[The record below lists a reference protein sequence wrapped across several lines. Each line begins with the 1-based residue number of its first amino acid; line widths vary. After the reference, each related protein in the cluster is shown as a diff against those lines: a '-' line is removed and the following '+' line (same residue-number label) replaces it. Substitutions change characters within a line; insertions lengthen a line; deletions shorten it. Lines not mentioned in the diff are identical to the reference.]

1 MMVDGRLDKLALAA
15 VAAATGASPYQPRK
29 QRKTYVAR
37 GGKRFHLRTRT
48 KEDDGEWFHGINER
62 CWKAGEYFVLAC
74 GGPDAMFVVP
84 VDEFP
89 AKDEFSPSGT
99 DRKIH
104 VVCRRGQWYLRDPYP
119 RFVLDQY
126 RDAFRLLV

>member
-1 MMVDGRLDKLALAA
+1 MTVDGRLDELALAA
-15 VAAATGASPYQPRK
+15 VAAATGAWPYQPKGR
-29 QRKTYVAR
+29 QKTYVAR

-48 KEDDGEWFHGINER
+48 EEDDGEWFLGINER
-62 CWKAGEYFVLAC
+62 CWNAGEYFVLAC

-89 AKDEFSPSGT
+89 GKDEFSRSGS

-104 VVCRRGQWYLRDPYP
+104 VVHGRGYWYLRDPHP

-126 RDAFRLLV
+126 RDAFHLLV

>member
-1 MMVDGRLDKLALAA
+1 MTVDGRLDKLALAA

-48 KEDDGEWFHGINER
+48 EEDDGEWFFGINER
-62 CWKAGEYFVLAC
+62 CWQAGEYFVLVC
-74 GGPDAMFVVP
+74 GGPNAMFVVP

-89 AKDEFSPSGT
+89 AKDGFPRNGT

-104 VVCRRGQWYLRDPYP
+104 VVCGRGQWYLRDPYP

-126 RDAFRLLV
+126 RDAFYLLA